1 MFRPSS
7 LLCSTC
13 NSTDVASSSYYSS
26 PAGDDQGSSSRALLV
41 VNGAIDKDLFVAS
54 LRRDLSAEPSRSPL
68 LSTTS
73 AMVVSTTEEQAS
85 QNGRCYEGDHFGQ
98 RLLRK
103 CCGVASKVIQL
114 DQLRYYELLLV
125 YEFMAKGS
133 LENHLFSVHAKKSVA
148 TLQFVAWPL
157 VRDIR
162 QHDNNKQEWSDE
174 ELKKL
179 YETHERLLD
188 FVSLF
193 CFVPRAKYLPLGPT
207 SSPVTN
213 GCDVLHCPQAL
224 VHAVGSMPRLSQANM
239 FLIEMRQAA
248 LEERTKRYFMQR
260 LTWENKYRERVQS
273 AIQKCNAG
281 EKRRLGLLESEK
293 RRLFNLSQTK
303 ISAFGEAMLHTIGY
317 IYVQQAARELG
328 KSRVY
333 IGVPFIAEWVRDKGH
348 HIKSQVNAAS
358 VLAFQVLNL
367 SQTKISAFG
376 KAMLHTIGYI
386 YVWQAARELGKSRVY
401 IWGFQQ
407 LDKGAKVVAGSGL
420 IQAGGLAAELDGD
433 GVRDLPA
440 VSCTNDL
447 WSKKGNWKGPLE
459 KKIINN

>member
-293 RRLFNLSQTK
+293 RRVQSRLLQIQLAVKTASNQRKSERSKLNEQLEEKLQKVLFKDTPNVIILYL
-303 ISAFGEAMLHTIGY
+303 EAYDI
-317 IYVQQAARELG
+317 
-328 KSRVY
+328 
-333 IGVPFIAEWVRDKGH
+333 
-348 HIKSQVNAAS
+348 S

>member
-293 RRLFNLSQTK
+293 RR
-303 ISAFGEAMLHTIGY
+303 
-317 IYVQQAARELG
+317 VQSRLLQIQLAVKTASNQRKSERSKLNEQLEEKLQKQAARELG

-348 HIKSQVNAAS
+348 HIKSQVNAA
-358 VLAFQVLNL
+358 
-367 SQTKISAFG
+367 SAFG